1 MMAERWWFF
10 PAVAGSVL
18 LLFFLSV
25 SWRRLLP
32 FLQWWC
38 NMWEEDGE
46 LRKDDNDYGS
56 VGVFVLENGRG
67 S

>member
-1 MMAERWWFF
+1 
-10 PAVAGSVL
+10 
-18 LLFFLSV
+18 
-25 SWRRLLP
+25 
-32 FLQWWC
+32 
-38 NMWEEDGE
+38 MWEEDGE